1 MVLGL
6 VLIGFVSGFDVSDF
20 RFGVSGFGFGFGVSG
35 FAVSGFGIYFVLLSA
50 FIKPSLDLF
59 SYSLIFLS
67 CAINLS
73 SSNDKFII
81 LIFER
86 TKNLFIFEA

>member
-1 MVLGL
+1 M

-20 RFGVSGFGFGFGVSG
+20 RFCVSGFGFGFGVSG

-50 FIKPSLDLF
+50 FIKPSLDLL

-73 SSNDKFII
+73 SSNDKLII
-81 LIFER
+81 LIFNK
-86 TKNLFIFEA
+86 TKFFFIFDG